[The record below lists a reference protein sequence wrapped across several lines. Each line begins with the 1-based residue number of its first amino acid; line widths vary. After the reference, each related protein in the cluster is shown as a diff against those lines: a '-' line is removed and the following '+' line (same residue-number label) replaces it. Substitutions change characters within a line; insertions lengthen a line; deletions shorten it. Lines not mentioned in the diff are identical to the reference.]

1 MLMTAN
7 KDETAVHGYHCRGNK
22 AVHMLTVLAIL
33 RSQTA
38 LAELVVCATVGNCGT
53 DFQLVCFE
61 QTLTDLENM
70 V

>member
-22 AVHMLTVLAIL
+22 AVHMLKVLAIL

-38 LAELVVCATVGNCGT
+38 NCGVGS
-53 DFQLVCFE
+53 VCYSW
-61 QTLTDLENM
+61 
-70 V
+70 